1 MTAEQSLQI
10 FEILNTHFN
19 NADDAKKVVRAIENV
34 VENKVESQTQNFEKI
49 VHKDVDNLR
58 TEMYKVFLSKEDK
71 VDLID
76 RVNKA
81 KLETIIWIV
90 GVGVLQ
96 FLLTKFV
103 H

>member
-1 MTAEQSLQI
+1 
-10 FEILNTHFN
+10 
-19 NADDAKKVVRAIENV
+19 
-34 VENKVESQTQNFEKI
+34 
-49 VHKDVDNLR
+49 
-58 TEMYKVFLSKEDK
+58 MYKVFLSKEDK

-76 RVNKA
+76 WVNKA